1 MVDKVMEIAK
11 KILERVKEWWNKF
24 KPKQKTLI
32 ICVAAGVLIAISI
45 LVGVLTRKQY
55 KELVVCESTKEASQ
69 IRDLL
74 DGQSLDYKVSEDGLS
89 FQILNTQV
97 SDANLLLGANN
108 IPTPIHWMM
117 YWTAAFLQQ
126 KQISRNVIDCIW
138 KARWKMTWRAMLQ

>member
-55 KELVVCESTKEASQ
+55 KELVVCE
-69 IRDLL
+69 
-74 DGQSLDYKVSEDGLS
+74 
-89 FQILNTQV
+89 
-97 SDANLLLGANN
+97 
-108 IPTPIHWMM
+108 
-117 YWTAAFLQQ
+117 
-126 KQISRNVIDCIW
+126 
-138 KARWKMTWRAMLQ
+138 

>member
-89 FQILNTQV
+89 FQILNTQMQIFCWEQIIFQ
-97 SDANLLLGANN
+97 LL
-108 IPTPIHWMM
+108 PIHWMM